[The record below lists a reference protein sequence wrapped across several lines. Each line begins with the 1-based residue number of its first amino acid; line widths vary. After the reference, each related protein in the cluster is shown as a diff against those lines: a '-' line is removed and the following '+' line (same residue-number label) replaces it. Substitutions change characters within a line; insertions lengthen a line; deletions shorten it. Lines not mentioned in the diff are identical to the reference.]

1 MTFYSKYA
9 EALTFA
15 NTTQFDEI
23 RELGL
28 GFENTILTL
37 QALILNKKEKNLF
50 FILFL
55 FLLGLGFENTILSR
69 CRHSF

>member
-1 MTFYSKYA
+1 VTFYSKYA

-55 FLLGLGFENTILSR
+55 FLLGLGFENTNLSR